1 MTTTTSNSGSVNF
14 SISDKVVNK
23 SVYLSGYDKK
33 YVEHWREVS
42 YGELFENAL
51 DPYRPRSVE
60 EDEVND

>member
-1 MTTTTSNSGSVNF
+1 
-14 SISDKVVNK
+14 VVNK